1 MIYTVT
7 LNPALDKTVEID
19 NFCVDQVNRIRC
31 VRTDPGGK
39 GINVSKVIHSL
50 GGKSTAMGILAG
62 STGQTIQDSLTDMGL
77 LCDFAVV
84 PGQTRT
90 NLKIVD
96 SLLHTN
102 TDINEP
108 GPQVSAQVLEDLRLR
123 LTAKLQPGDI
133 VVLSGSVP
141 ENAPA
146 TIYRDWIIP
155 CRDKG
160 ARVFLDADRDLFAHG
175 LQGTPYLIKPN
186 REELTRFA
194 KQPLDTVES
203 LVAVGQQLQSREI
216 SWVVISLGSDGAVFL
231 HEEKVYRAMG
241 ICVPVGSTVGAGD
254 SMVAA
259 LALGC
264 EQNFDD
270 LQIIRLAM
278 ATSAANVMC
287 SGSQP
292 APLADVKRL
301 LDQAVVTRY
310 C

>member
-39 GINVSKVIHSL
+39 GINVSKVIQSL
-50 GGKSTAMGILAG
+50 GGESTAMGILAG
-62 STGQTIQDSLTDMGL
+62 STGQAIHDALTAMGL
-77 LCDFAVV
+77 RCDFTVV

-96 SLLHTN
+96 SLRHTN

-108 GPQVSAQVLEDLRLR
+108 GPQVSAQVMEALRLH
-123 LTAKLQPGDI
+123 LTAKLQPEDI

-141 ENAPA
+141 ENTPV
-146 TIYRDWIIP
+146 TIYRDWIIA

-160 ARVFLDADRDLFAHG
+160 ARVFLDADRDLLEQG
-175 LQGTPYLIKPN
+175 LQGVPYLIKPN
-186 REELTRFA
+186 REELSRLA
-194 KQPLDTVES
+194 KQRLDTMES
-203 LVAVGQQLQSREI
+203 LIAVGLKLQSQGI
-216 SWVVISLGSDGAVFL
+216 CWVVISLGSEGAVFL
-231 HEEKVYRAMG
+231 HEEKVYCAKG
-241 ICVPVGSTVGAGD
+241 ISVPVGSTVGAGD

-264 EQNFDD
+264 VRGLDD
-270 LQIIRLAM
+270 MQTIRLAM

-292 APLADVKRL
+292 APWEDVERL
-301 LDQAVVTRY
+301 LEKAVITRHI
-310 C
+310 